1 MSIERRVRQLEGPAH
16 GADGDKPDL
25 IFIAG
30 IEPIVTGGNTGDT
43 TAPIKIRPSTD
54 EPQKFVA
61 YCLHPRCEARE
72 HASLDGET
80 LEQMQSRL
88 ILQHEGLPS

>member
-25 IFIAG
+25 VFIVG
-30 IEPIVTGGNTGDT
+30 IEPIVTGDDTGDT
-43 TAPIKIRPSTD
+43 TAPMNIRPSTD
-54 EPQKFVA
+54 EPQNFFA
-61 YCLHPRCEARE
+61 YCLHPQCEARE

-80 LEQMQSRL
+80 LEQMQSR
-88 ILQHEGLPS
+88 IARKHKGVPA